1 MLERKLASLAF
12 VADVCWGARSSGAIF
27 RLIALTDLIY
37 RSLVVTLVA
46 STS

>member
-1 MLERKLASLAF
+1 MLERKLAF
-12 VADVCWGARSSGAIF
+12 MADVWGARSSSAIF